1 MIVIDVRM
9 GLLLIIRRP
18 EDLPEQVAEAYRAML
33 GTTGNL
39 QTGRCLMASKVL
51 VINKNSQIR
60 GVVCA
65 AFERNGFVTV
75 GGWQLS

>member
-1 MIVIDVRM
+1 
-9 GLLLIIRRP
+9 
-18 EDLPEQVAEAYRAML
+18 ML

-51 VINKNSQIR
+51 VIDKNSQIR

-65 AFERNGFVTV
+65 ALERNGFVTV

>member
-1 MIVIDVRM
+1 
-9 GLLLIIRRP
+9 
-18 EDLPEQVAEAYRAML
+18 
-33 GTTGNL
+33 
-39 QTGRCLMASKVL
+39 MASKVL